1 VCRKKGYI
9 VTNQLKEP
17 FSLSPT
23 LRDQLLEHLT
33 FLYGAERA
41 HSLLPHLQHQLD
53 QHTRHRAVAATLHRP
68 ALSERLTQ
76 ADAILIT
83 YADQVREPEIAP
95 LRTLATILEQYFT
108 GLVSGVHL
116 LPFYPSTSDDGFAV
130 VDYFQVDPALGT
142 WEDVALIGQRF
153 RLMFDAV
160 INHVS
165 ASSAWFQG
173 FLRNEAPYTDYFLVV
188 DPSTDLSLVTRP
200 RALPLLT
207 PVTTPTGI
215 KHVWSTFSTD
225 QIDLNFAN
233 PSVLLAIIDLLLF
246 YVEHGAE
253 FIRLDAIAY
262 LWKEIGTRCI
272 HLPQTH
278 RVVQLFRSV
287 LDAVAP
293 EVMLITETNVPHQDN
308 IRYFGDGMNEA
319 QLVYQFPLPPL
330 VLHAFVTGN
339 AQHLTHWA
347 ASLEPCSVGTTFFNF
362 LASHDGIGVMPA
374 LGILSQTDID
384 RLVAHTLAHGGQVSY
399 KNNPDGTQSV
409 YELNITFFD
418 ALSNPYADEPPS
430 LQIDRF
436 TSSQAIMLALAGVPG
451 IYIHSL
457 VGSHNDQE
465 GMAATGRLR
474 SINRQKWQ
482 RAELQALLTDHRS
495 HAARVLE
502 RYARLLRVRAAHPA
516 FHPLSP
522 QVIIDANAALFVVLR
537 GEIGNQVL
545 CVQNVSQA
553 PQSLEVPA
561 TIWGLSTRSLLD
573 MISGNV
579 VKLAVRSADDM
590 LRLEVQPYQVLW
602 LQPQ

>member
-1 VCRKKGYI
+1 MCRKKGYI

-41 HSLLPHLQHQLD
+41 HSLLPHLQHRLD
-53 QHTRHRAVAATLHRP
+53 QHTRHRVVAARLHRP

-233 PSVLLAIIDLLLF
+233 PAVLLAIIDLLLF

>member
-1 VCRKKGYI
+1 MTDQHMK
-9 VTNQLKEP
+9 T
-17 FSLSPT
+17 FSLSPM

-33 FLYGAERA
+33 FLYGPERA
-41 HSLLPHLQHQLD
+41 HDLLPQLQHRLD
-53 QHTRHRAVAATLHRP
+53 QHIKTRVVAALPHRP

-83 YADQVREPEIAP
+83 YGDQVREPEVAP

-108 GLVSGVHL
+108 GLVSAVHL

-130 VDYFQVDPALGT
+130 VDYRQVDPDLGT
-142 WEDVALIGQRF
+142 WEDVARIGQRF

-165 ASSAWFQG
+165 ASSAWFQA
-173 FLRNEAPYTDYFLVV
+173 FLRDEAPYTDYFLVV
-188 DPSTDLSLVTRP
+188 DPTTDLSQVTRP

-215 KHVWSTFSTD
+215 KHVWTTFSAD

-233 PSVLLAIIDLLLF
+233 PEVLLTIIEVLLF
-246 YVEHGAE
+246 YAKQGAE
-253 FIRLDAIAY
+253 FIRLDAVAY
-262 LWKEIGTRCI
+262 LWKQIGTRCI

-287 LDAVAP
+287 LDAVAS

-308 IRYFGDGMNEA
+308 IRYFGDGTNEA
-319 QLVYQFPLPPL
+319 QLVYQFPLAPL
-330 VLHAFVTGN
+330 VLHAFATGD
-339 AQHLTHWA
+339 AHHLTGWA
-347 ASLEPCSVGTTFFNF
+347 ANLEPCSEGTTFFNF
-362 LASHDGIGVMPA
+362 LASHDGIGVMPV
-374 LGILSQTDID
+374 LGILSQADID
-384 RLVAHTLAHGGQVSY
+384 RLVARTLAHGGQVSY
-399 KNNPDGTQSV
+399 KNNADGTQSV

-418 ALSNPYADEPPS
+418 ALSNPHADEPSS

-436 TSSQAIMLALAGVPG
+436 ISSQAIMLALAGVPG

-457 VGSHNDQE
+457 VGSHNDYA
-465 GMAATGRLR
+465 GMATTGRLR

-482 RAELQALLTDHRS
+482 RAELEALLSDPHS
-495 HAARVLE
+495 HATRVLQ

-522 QVIIDANAALFVVLR
+522 QVIIEANPALFVVLR

-553 PQSLEVPA
+553 PQLLEVPA
-561 TIWGLSTRSLLD
+561 TIWGMSTRSLLD

-579 VKLAVRSADDM
+579 VELAVRSADGV

-602 LQPQ
+602 LHPQ